1 MSKFS
6 NSLTKSRN
14 PFDQP
19 KNKKNAAPGSM
30 AGALGLL
37 LSILAFAVLPL
48 LKTLELGSVV
58 TDLGVPL
65 YVLPIALAVL
75 AVVCGFK
82 GRGGVAAIGLLLGI
96 ACLLLASVCV
106 GIDRFAPQF
115 NTTLKPV
122 YELSGLEMPTAVSP
136 VTGSPVPNIEQ
147 KSSPNPDSAA
157 DALIFTQ
164 NLVASKL
171 SEGLELNQITEAL
184 MLNETQYKYW
194 QSISI
199 LQGTITAIPVGSDQ
213 ALAMLPLQEGNK
225 ITWACSGNIP
235 ESVKELCE

>member
-1 MSKFS
+1 M
-6 NSLTKSRN
+6 L
-14 PFDQP
+14 
-19 KNKKNAAPGSM
+19 
-30 AGALGLL
+30 
-37 LSILAFAVLPL
+37 
-48 LKTLELGSVV
+48 
-58 TDLGVPL
+58 
-65 YVLPIALAVL
+65 
-75 AVVCGFK
+75 
-82 GRGGVAAIGLLLGI
+82 
-96 ACLLLASVCV
+96 
-106 GIDRFAPQF
+106 
-115 NTTLKPV
+115 
-122 YELSGLEMPTAVSP
+122 TAVSP

-147 KSSPNPDSAA
+147 KSSPNPDSAV

-164 NLVASKL
+164 NLIASKL

>member
-1 MSKFS
+1 M
-6 NSLTKSRN
+6 
-14 PFDQP
+14 P
-19 KNKKNAAPGSM
+19 APGST

-82 GRGGVAAIGLLLGI
+82 GRGGVASIGLLLGI
-96 ACLLLASVCV
+96 ACLLLAGVCV

-115 NTTLKPV
+115 NTALKPV

-184 MLNETQYKYW
+184 MLNETQHKYW
-194 QSISI
+194 QYQHPAGHDYR
-199 LQGTITAIPVGSDQ
+199 LFRLAAIRL
-213 ALAMLPLQEGNK
+213 LAMLPLQEGNK
-225 ITWACSGNIP
+225 NYMGHAAAIFP
-235 ESVKELCE
+235 RV

>member
-19 KNKKNAAPGSM
+19 KNKKNAAPGST

-65 YVLPIALAVL
+65 YVLP
-75 AVVCGFK
+75 G
-82 GRGGVAAIGLLLGI
+82 
-96 ACLLLASVCV
+96 VCV

-115 NTTLKPV
+115 NTALKPV

-136 VTGSPVPNIEQ
+136 VTGTPVPNIEQ

-164 NLVASKL
+164 NLIASKL

-184 MLNETQYKYW
+184 MLNETQHKYW
-194 QSISI
+194 QNISI

>member
-1 MSKFS
+1 M
-6 NSLTKSRN
+6 
-14 PFDQP
+14 
-19 KNKKNAAPGSM
+19 
-30 AGALGLL
+30 
-37 LSILAFAVLPL
+37 
-48 LKTLELGSVV
+48 
-58 TDLGVPL
+58 
-65 YVLPIALAVL
+65 
-75 AVVCGFK
+75 
-82 GRGGVAAIGLLLGI
+82 AAIGLLLGI
-96 ACLLLASVCV
+96 ACLLLAGVCV
-106 GIDRFAPQF
+106 GIDRIAPQF

-136 VTGSPVPNIEQ
+136 VTGTPVPNVEQ
-147 KSSPNPDSAA
+147 TSSPNPDSAA

-164 NLVASKL
+164 NLIASKL

-184 MLNETQYKYW
+184 MLNETQHKYW
-194 QSISI
+194 QNISI